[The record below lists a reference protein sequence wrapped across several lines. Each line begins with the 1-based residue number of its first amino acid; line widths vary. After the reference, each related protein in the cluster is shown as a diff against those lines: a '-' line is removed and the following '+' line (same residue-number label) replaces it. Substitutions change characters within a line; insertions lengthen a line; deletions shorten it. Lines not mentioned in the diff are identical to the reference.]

1 MELLSII
8 QDRLLNANNVLLQ
21 MTIGE
26 YLDIGLRILK
36 NNQYQRK
43 RVSRSSSIY
52 SLLGNDLKR
61 LCTIPT
67 IVLALTDESKRDILQ
82 KGMKSEQLMAV
93 FKSED
98 LIILDGLQR
107 TYTLRDVRNELVQGL
122 IPDIVPEVF
131 LNHQLRVEVYSGL
144 SKTGILYRM
153 LTLNTGQTPMSRRHE
168 IEIL

>member
-1 MELLSII
+1 MEILSII
-8 QDRLLNANNVLLQ
+8 QDGLLNANNVLLQ

-93 FKSED
+93 FESED
-98 LIILDGLQR
+98 LIILELQDF
-107 TYTLRDVRNELVQGL
+107 LQL
-122 IPDIVPEVF
+122 ID
-131 LNHQLRVEVYSGL
+131 
-144 SKTGILYRM
+144 
-153 LTLNTGQTPMSRRHE
+153 
-168 IEIL
+168 